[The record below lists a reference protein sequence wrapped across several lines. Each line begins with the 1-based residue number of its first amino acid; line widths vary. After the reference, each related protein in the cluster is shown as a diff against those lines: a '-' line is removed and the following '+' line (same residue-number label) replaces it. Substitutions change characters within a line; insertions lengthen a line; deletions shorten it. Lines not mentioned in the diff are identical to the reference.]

1 MVFFKLFSN
10 QEQKSV
16 KEEPVSEN
24 SVPAKG
30 TTASLKTGSTPTGG
44 PAGPV
49 SEEEI
54 RAVLMQKSPITTR
67 DLVNNFPGRLKSK
80 EVWSI
85 WLIGYHALYCCSTHF
100 PAFASPCNP
109 H

>member
-1 MVFFKLFSN
+1 MVFLKLFSN

-30 TTASLKTGSTPTGG
+30 TTASLKTGSTPSGG

-67 DLVNNFPGRLKSK
+67 DLVNNFPDDSNPKRYGLS
-80 EVWSI
+80 
-85 WLIGYHALYCCSTHF
+85 GYHALYCCSTHF